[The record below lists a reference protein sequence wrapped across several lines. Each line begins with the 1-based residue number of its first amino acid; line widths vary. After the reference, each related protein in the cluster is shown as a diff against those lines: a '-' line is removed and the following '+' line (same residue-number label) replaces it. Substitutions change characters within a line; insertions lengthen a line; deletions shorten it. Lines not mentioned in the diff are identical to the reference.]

1 MEVFL
6 KYHIPRVST
15 TIRSPYWYLGIKFK
29 ATDQLYNLDMRNEFN
44 DFNKNIKLGNTF
56 ETFMYIFKTT
66 KQVFKKFTKTNILD
80 LYDNCL
86 MRVGNLYTSENSLDN
101 YCSSNEI
108 SDVVPIQYSLAFY
121 SFDTDPCIYTLDVP
135 LKILSLDKYKYDF
148 RSWMIH
154 RSIQELN

>member
-6 KYHIPRVST
+6 KYHIPKVST
-15 TIRSPYWYLGIKFK
+15 SIRLPYWYLGIKFK

-44 DFNKNIKLGNTF
+44 DFNKNIKIGNTF
-56 ETFMYIFKTT
+56 ETFMYLFKTT
-66 KQVFKKFTKTNILD
+66 KQVTKKFTESIILD

-86 MRVGNLYTSENSLDN
+86 MRVGNLYTSKNSLED
-101 YCSSNEI
+101 CLSGESSYT
-108 SDVVPIQYSLAFY
+108 VPIRYSLVYY

-135 LKILSLDKYKYDF
+135 LRILNLDKYKYDF

>member
-6 KYHIPRVST
+6 KYHIPKVST
-15 TIRSPYWYLGIKFK
+15 SIRLPYWYLGIKFK

-56 ETFMYIFKTT
+56 ETFMYLFKTT
-66 KQVFKKFTKTNILD
+66 KQVTKKFTESIILD

-86 MRVGNLYTSENSLDN
+86 MRVGNLYTSKNLLEDYLSGE
-101 YCSSNEI
+101 SSYT
-108 SDVVPIQYSLAFY
+108 VPIRYSLAYY
-121 SFDTDPCIYTLDVP
+121 SFDTDPCIYSLDVP
-135 LKILSLDKYKYDF
+135 LRILNLDKYKYDF

>member
-6 KYHIPRVST
+6 KYHIPKVST
-15 TIRSPYWYLGIKFK
+15 SIRLPYWYLGIKFK

-44 DFNKNIKLGNTF
+44 DFNKNIKIGNTF
-56 ETFMYIFKTT
+56 ETFMYLFKTT
-66 KQVFKKFTKTNILD
+66 KQVTKKFTESIILD

-86 MRVGNLYTSENSLDN
+86 MRVGNLYTSKNSLED
-101 YCSSNEI
+101 CLSGESSYT
-108 SDVVPIQYSLAFY
+108 VPIRYSLAYY

-135 LKILSLDKYKYDF
+135 LRILNLDKYKYDF

>member
-6 KYHIPRVST
+6 KYHIPKVST
-15 TIRSPYWYLGIKFK
+15 SIRSPYWYLGIKFK

-44 DFNKNIKLGNTF
+44 DFNKNIKIGNTF
-56 ETFMYIFKTT
+56 ETFMYLFKTT
-66 KQVFKKFTKTNILD
+66 KQVTKKFTESIILD

-86 MRVGNLYTSENSLDN
+86 MRVGNLYTSKNSLED
-101 YCSSNEI
+101 CLSGESSYT
-108 SDVVPIQYSLAFY
+108 VPIRYSLVYY

-135 LKILSLDKYKYDF
+135 LRILNLDKYKYDF